1 MVISARWTGSGG
13 CLKRFLCAVQA
24 CFFCFVFVVVFF
36 VVVVK
41 WMFTCERVKTSHIS
55 WCVSVPAQS
64 GPKEKLSLV

>member
-1 MVISARWTGSGG
+1 MSGG
-13 CLKRFLCAVQA
+13 LVPEVAQSVSCVQCRPFFFFFFFFL
-24 CFFCFVFVVVFF
+24 VVVFF

-55 WCVSVPAQS
+55 WCVRVPAQS